1 MPINLNRSPYY
12 DDFLENKNYLKL
24 LFQPGRAVQ
33 ARELNVIQSTLQN
46 QITKMGDHLFD
57 DGAKILGG
65 EIDFDGASKT
75 LPFIKVKDFDV
86 YGRRVLFGVIRGR
99 MRIRRQNDD
108 PTNPQVLA
116 VVQSTRTK
124 TTPAGDNIVY
134 IKYIFGEDIGFKA
147 NEPLVLFDPEIGERP
162 LLTFTTVDVVDSTF
176 TGFASRVIVA
186 RGLYYYKG
194 QFLTAEPNAVMLN
207 DKATTSDLKI
217 GYSVR
222 ESITSSRRDSTLNEP
237 SNNNN
242 RGAPGADRLSYQLS
256 LVTVSESVE
265 NLPDN
270 FFQIAR
276 VLDGR
281 LVWTAKNTVYGDVK
295 EMLAKRTYEESGDYV
310 SKKYTATV
318 ENITS
323 LYEPTI
329 QAKIKDG
336 ISYVKG
342 YRHDATGSNPITL
355 DKGRSTRT
363 LSRTFDNNFGDN
375 FVVVQDYQYFPNAG
389 KVYGDAGF
397 HTDFETANGIFHVG
411 TLADD
416 NGSVIANSIV
426 GQEVSFFTHHIPNM
440 SGVTNPFGGNVK
452 TQNAYTAFEI
462 GTAKISHFVVDSDIG
477 EYPYLQNIFD
487 PIAYRAYFSDYKST
501 EHSGKFTTANYVIAA
516 NAIAV
521 NDGTVAI
528 KFDTDPNSGWIGNA
542 ASHDTERDDAFHSGS
557 PRHLHDRVQLDSAN
571 STWNRDQTLMSSN
584 STMMIVQ
591 NRRTN
596 ILAGETVEGPF
607 NVNRTTA
614 NLSYTR
620 SVNLDINKSPS
631 LNGGFVGGQIQ
642 ILGESGGVIETHAI
656 KAFHGT
662 GLLQNS
668 FITSSDDFGATTPEA
683 SRRATAF
690 LNTDISSQ
698 ITKGQSYRITMS
710 PKDVHSIGS
719 TLNKD
724 TKGVPFFDNVTDA
737 PIHPA
742 CQAAAGIYTDNPQ
755 LTGSTLS
762 DGIVRS
768 DTGLEVGDRTL
779 SRHIKFN
786 PNGVDENFLMLLKPE
801 NEPVV
806 PRRVAAHGALDTGF
820 TSNTE
825 VFFTGHSRTLCG
837 STATTLLF
845 NLPHSEFFNSGITD
859 ATKSHAIPYPYNLT
873 VDGLYSGAASD
884 LISSGS
890 QTELRDN
897 IILVEYDNTGQIIS
911 GIEAS
916 VKPDGI
922 QKVEIVPGTIP
933 QIRVTLAGGSSTDIR
948 SFTNGNTYEL
958 LYPYKALEVKP
969 AYKTLV
975 KANLTH
981 VELGGAGVDDATQL
995 GNGHIFVANTLY
1007 ASMPTKVEL
1016 NIPDVF
1022 KVHKV
1027 LEGYTPVSTDKISQS
1042 GLTDVTNCYTLDTGQ
1057 SDSNYGHAKLL
1068 LRGSAFKTPTA
1079 NLMIFVDFFRKTAAA
1094 PDAASRPISTN
1105 ASFFA
1110 ADSYQTTTDLSLS
1123 SPATI
1128 NFEVGDFV
1136 TATTLT
1142 VDDNGNSTLASGYIS
1157 DVANTSG
1164 LAKVSLVGT
1173 IGKFGVGTDIEN
1185 NGSSTVSKVGKISN
1199 VVEADLP
1206 FEDIPKYTNARGVQF
1221 PLVNFADFRSYR
1233 SNASPRL
1240 DGYFAPIPT
1249 ANGIPFGR
1257 SSDMTSIQTS
1267 HKIEYYLPRVDTIA
1281 VDTNGEYFVS
1291 TGAPS
1296 VSPLPNVEKLS
1307 DNQMALFNVHIPA
1320 YTFDTVNVRLE
1331 DKTVVRQTMKDLSR
1345 LAQRVKNLEY
1355 YVSLNALERRTADT
1369 LVADSDGNTRFQNGI
1384 FVDNFETLG
1393 FADLQSEGVHNPTTD
1408 TFTFQI
1414 GDSQLKPSYGT
1425 VEEFDGL
1432 DWKASNISNMRFY
1445 GKIAGKPTIGML
1457 DYEEVP
1463 HDQQS
1468 SATSQESLNPFDNK
1482 NYIGTLDV
1490 FPETDHW
1497 FELTDVSFS
1506 ISSDD
1511 GVLDSLRV
1519 DSSVVGQNFNKLSA
1533 LSDFAALIQGGAD
1546 ADFGRSSE
1554 TWRGTESL
1562 DDLTRQVALSVT
1574 GSSLNIDEALDR
1586 VKAGSEDSEGTRDS
1600 VGAISS
1606 GLIIPQIRER
1616 DIIIDARGLKPKSRA
1631 DLKFDGVYA
1640 EHHFMPANKAMMWQG
1655 GRDRFPNSQINQLPF
1670 VCEQSGNTQTYETVQ
1685 VYNLENS
1692 LTANATLITIRDWA
1706 HGGTFD
1712 REVDGERFT
1721 FRSNAREMYIVP
1733 EIDPQTGKIDFANF
1747 TDGYYDSTWS
1757 DANIEA
1763 YGFFGKQRRFIKG
1776 MSSGAVGQLISQSVT
1791 SYEGGIH
1798 EGTEITGLY
1807 NGHYSGQATGG
1818 STTEIQLSVEAHRY
1832 SQNNFGTF
1840 HLGVA
1845 SADYDN
1851 SIFRDLPNVTK
1862 ITIVDGAGAG
1872 QEAIVNNYNAT
1883 TRTATFRSDS
1893 TLDTAVDD
1901 TSIYTIAMEA
1911 SNVRRN
1917 PEIRQI
1923 GNHFHKTNKYGDKIG
1938 ILHIPKNSKTSFSYG
1953 RKLIEISDRNDGANY
1968 LATTYAA
1975 GYYNCRGFKTYDSSG
1990 YLSSLREIV
1999 DPTSAY
2005 ETTREG
2011 LEDYNYVN
2019 ARTGSGNVSDGK
2031 PAVVQGVTI
2040 TNGGTTTTYA
2050 PGDARYGTINR
2061 IDVFPQGD

>member
-1 MPINLNRSPYY
+1 MPINLNRAPYY

-33 ARELNVIQSTLQN
+33 ARELTVIQSTLQN
-46 QITKMGDHLFD
+46 QIAKIGDHLFD

-65 EIDFDGASKT
+65 QIDFDGASKT

-86 YGRRVLFGVIRGR
+86 YGRNVPFGVIRGR

-108 PTNPQVLA
+108 PSNPQVLA
-116 VVQSTRTK
+116 VVQSAKTRTSP
-124 TTPAGDNIVY
+124 TGDNVIY

-147 NEPLVLFDPEIGERP
+147 NEPLVIFDPEVGDKP
-162 LLTFTTVDVVDSTF
+162 VLTATSIDVSDSSF
-176 TGFASRVIVA
+176 TGYASRVIVA
-186 RGLYYYKG
+186 GGLYYYKG
-194 QFLTAEPNAVMLN
+194 QFLTASSESVMLN
-207 DKATTSDLKI
+207 DKATSSNLKI
-217 GYSVR
+217 GYTVR
-222 ESITSSRRDSTLNEP
+222 ESITSSRNDLSLNEP
-237 SNNNN
+237 STNNN

-256 LVTVSESVE
+256 LVTVQDSVE
-265 NLPDN
+265 TLPDN

-295 EMLAKRTYEESGDYV
+295 EMLAKRTFEESGDYV
-310 SKKYTATV
+310 AKKYIATV
-318 ENITS
+318 ENTTS
-323 LYEPTI
+323 LYEPTV
-329 QAKIKDG
+329 QAKIADG
-336 ISYVKG
+336 IAYVKG
-342 YRHDATGSNPITL
+342 YRHDATGSNPVKI
-355 DKGRSTRT
+355 DKGRTTRT
-363 LSRTFDNNFGDN
+363 LSRSFDNDFGDN
-375 FVVVQDYQYFPNAG
+375 FVIVQDYRFYTNSG
-389 KVYGDAGF
+389 KVTGDSGF
-397 HTDFETANGIFHVG
+397 SQDFNTANGIFHVG
-411 TLADD
+411 TLAND

-426 GQEVSFFTHHIPNM
+426 GQEVSFFTHLSAKM
-440 SGVTNPFGGNVK
+440 SGKSNPFGGNVK

-462 GTAKISHFVVDSDIG
+462 GTAKITHFILDTLGSSYG
-477 EYPYLQNIFD
+477 AQESLFD
-487 PIAYRAYFSDYKST
+487 PTGYRAYFSDFKAT

-516 NAIAV
+516 NAVAL
-521 NDGTVAI
+521 NDGTLAI
-528 KFDTDPNSGWIGNA
+528 KFDSDPNSGWIGNA
-542 ASHDTERDDAFHSGS
+542 ASHDAERNIAFHSGS
-557 PRHLHDRVQLDSAN
+557 PTHLSDRIVLASSN
-571 STWNRDQTLMSSN
+571 SSWNNDRRLMSVN
-584 STMMIVQ
+584 STMMVVSQ
-591 NRRTN
+591 EPRSSTHHSP
-596 ILAGETVEGPF
+596 GDTVEGPF
-607 NVNRTTA
+607 NVYRTTG
-614 NLSYTR
+614 NLAYTQA
-620 SVNLDINKSPS
+620 VTLDINKSPS

-642 ILGESGGVIETHAI
+642 ILNSTGGVVETHAI

-662 GLLQNS
+662 GISQNT
-668 FITSSDDFGATTPEA
+668 FIASSDDFGATKSPEA
-683 SRRATAF
+683 SRRATAL

-710 PKDVHSIGS
+710 PKDAISIGT

-724 TKGVPFFDNVTDA
+724 TKGVPFFDNVTEA
-737 PIHPA
+737 PLHPA
-742 CQAAAGIYTDNPQ
+742 FGIHFGVYGTNDQ
-755 LTGSTLS
+755 LVSSTLS
-762 DGIVRS
+762 DGIVRE
-768 DTGLEVGDRTL
+768 DNGVEVGNR
-779 SRHIKFN
+779 SVQGHMNFN

-801 NEPVV
+801 NEPIV
-806 PRRVAAHGALDTGF
+806 PRRVASHGALDTGF

-837 STATTLLF
+837 SSGTTLLF
-845 NLPHSEFFNSGITD
+845 NLPSSEFFNSGTSD

-873 VDGLYSGAASD
+873 VDGLYSGSASD
-884 LISSGS
+884 LISAGAES
-890 QTELRDN
+890 ELN
-897 IILVEYDNTGQIIS
+897 ENVTLVEYDSTGQIIARLES
-911 GIEAS
+911 LSYAK
-916 VKPDGI
+916 VDGI
-922 QKVEIVPGTIP
+922 QKVEMVPGATP
-933 QIRVTLAGGSSTDIR
+933 QIRITLAGSGSYDIS

-958 LYPYKALEVKP
+958 LYPYKAVEVKP
-969 AYKTLV
+969 AYKALV

-1057 SDSNYGHAKLL
+1057 ADSFYGHAKLL

-1079 NLMIFVDFFRKTAAA
+1079 NLMIFVDFFQKTAAA

-1110 ADSYQTTTDLSLS
+1110 ADSYQTTTDLTLS

-1128 NFEVGDFV
+1128 NFEAGDFV
-1136 TATTLT
+1136 QATTAT
-1142 VDDNGNSTLASGYIS
+1142 VDDDGNSTIAAGYIS

-1164 LAKVSLVGT
+1164 LAKVSVVGAT
-1173 IGKFGVGTDIEN
+1173 GKFGVGTIIETA
-1185 NGSSTVSKVGKISN
+1185 GSSTVTKIGTISK
-1199 VVEADLP
+1199 VVEADLT
-1206 FEDIPKYTNARGVQF
+1206 FEEIPKYTNARGVQF
-1221 PLVNFADFRSYR
+1221 PLRNFADFRSYR

-1249 ANGIPFGR
+1249 ANGIGFGR
-1257 SSDMTSIQTS
+1257 ASDMTSVQTS

-1291 TGAPS
+1291 AGTPS
-1296 VSPLPNVEKLS
+1296 TKPLPNVERLS

-1320 YTFDTVNVRLE
+1320 YTFDTTNVRLE

-1369 LVADSDGNTRFQNGI
+1369 LIADSDGNTRFQNGI
-1384 FVDNFETLG
+1384 FVDNFETLS
-1393 FADLQSEGVHNPTTD
+1393 FADLESEGVRNSTTD

-1432 DWKASNISNMRFY
+1432 DWKATNDSNMKFY
-1445 GKIAGKPTIGML
+1445 GRIADKPTIGML
-1457 DYEEVP
+1457 DFEEVV
-1463 HDQQS
+1463 HDQQP

-1482 NYIGTLDV
+1482 NYIGRLQI

-1497 FELTDVSFS
+1497 FDLTDVSFA

-1519 DSSVVGQNFNKLSA
+1519 DSSVVGSNFNKLSA
-1533 LSDFAALIQGGAD
+1533 LSDFGALIQGGAD

-1562 DDLTRQVALSVT
+1562 EDLSRQVALSVT
-1574 GSSLNIDEALDR
+1574 GSSLNIDQALDR
-1586 VKAGSEDSEGTRDS
+1586 VKTGSEDSEGTRDS

-1640 EHHFMPANKAMMWQG
+1640 EHHFMPASRAMMWQG
-1655 GRDRFPNSQINQLPF
+1655 GRDTVPDDQTNQLQFTP
-1670 VCEQSGNTQTYETVQ
+1670 EQIGNTHTYETVQ
-1685 VYNLENS
+1685 VYNTVNS
-1692 LTANATLITIRDWA
+1692 LKANATLITVRDWQ
-1706 HGGTFD
+1706 HGGTTG
-1712 REVDGERFT
+1712 DGSL
-1721 FRSNAREMYIVP
+1721 SNAREMYIVP
-1733 EIDPQTGKIDFANF
+1733 EINQRTGKIDFDTL
-1747 TDGYYDSTWS
+1747 TDGYYNSTWS
-1757 DANIEA
+1757 DANIKS
-1763 YGFFGKQRRFIKG
+1763 YGWFGNAQRYIKG
-1776 MSSGAVGQLISQSVT
+1776 LSSGAVGRLISSST
-1791 SYEGGIH
+1791 HTYTGGIH
-1798 EGTEITGLY
+1798 EGTVITGLY

-1818 STTEIQLSVEAHRY
+1818 STTTIQLSTEAHKY
-1832 SQNNFGTF
+1832 VNANFGTF
-1840 HLGVA
+1840 HTSIA
-1845 SADYDN
+1845 SSDYDA
-1851 SIFRDLPNVTK
+1851 SIFTDLPNLAK

-1872 QEAIVNNYNAT
+1872 QEAIVNNYNET

-1893 TLDTAVDD
+1893 TLDTALDA
-1901 TSIYTIAMEA
+1901 TSIYALSMEPT
-1911 SNVRRN
+1911 NINRN
-1917 PEIRQI
+1917 PELRQV
-1923 GNHFHKTNKYGDKIG
+1923 GNHFHRTNKYGDKIG

-1953 RKLIEISDRNDGANY
+1953 RKLIELSDRNDGANY

-1975 GYYNCRGFKTYDSSG
+1975 GYYNVRGFKTYDSSG
-1990 YLSSLREIV
+1990 YRSSLKELV

-2031 PAVVQGVTI
+2031 TGVVKGVVVN
-2040 TNGGTTTTYA
+2040 NGGTTTTYA
-2050 PGDARYGTINR
+2050 PGDARYGTINES
-2061 IDVFPQGD
+2061 DVFDQGE